1 MLLLYSIEGEIK
13 QRMLPVALRGSMDRL
28 CAELEAVRPAVI
40 LPTPTLKP
48 LISATGSASSSA
60 CSANAKRTRSV
71 LSDPGVEMVAVRLQS
86 AVLLRAPAFASR
98 VWVVHSEGAWLS
110 IGPLELAA

>member
-1 MLLLYSIEGEIK
+1 MLLLYSIEREIK
-13 QRMLPVALRGSMDRL
+13 TEDAAGRLTRQLDRL